1 MRSVGR
7 CVILERLGLFVGT
20 LALAGCVVTPTAYDN
35 PLDDHYLYGY
45 GQFGYRQY
53 GYGQYGYGP
62 YAAPPPGYYWW
73 YPRQYG
79 PAGYPPPFVFM
90 HDDRYDHR
98 HDRPGDRPPRGDHDR
113 HGRDR
118 DRDGGTVVPSP
129 GRVPGPVPRSGERR
143 TAPQVVPD
151 DGEQPVPVRRRSGS
165 RPQSPPPEE

>member
-1 MRSVGR
+1 MRFVGR
-7 CVILERLGLFVGT
+7 CLTLQRLGLFVGT
-20 LALAGCVVTPTAYDN
+20 LALAGCVVAPDAYDN

-45 GQFGYRQY
+45 GQYGYRQY

-79 PAGYPPPFVFM
+79 PSGYPPPFYFM
-90 HDDRYDHR
+90 RDDRYDR
-98 HDRPGDRPPRGDHDR
+98 WHDRARDRPPEGDHGR

-118 DRDGGTVVPSP
+118 DRDGGTVVPAP

-151 DGEQPVPVRRRSGS
+151 DGEQPAPIRRRGGS
-165 RPQSPPPEE
+165 RPQDPPQE